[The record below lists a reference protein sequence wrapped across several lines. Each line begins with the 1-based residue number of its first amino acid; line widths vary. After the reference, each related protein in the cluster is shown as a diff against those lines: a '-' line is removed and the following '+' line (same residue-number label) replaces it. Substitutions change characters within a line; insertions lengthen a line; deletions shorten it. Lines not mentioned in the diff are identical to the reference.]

1 MTLSLVA
8 PLNAAD
14 LRDSLRHFLMLR
26 PMFCV
31 QVLLPTYTI
40 EEHLVMLRKL
50 HYDMLR
56 DDHLVLMFETVRV
69 DWLAR
74 VWESSQ

>member
-1 MTLSLVA
+1 
-8 PLNAAD
+8 
-14 LRDSLRHFLMLR
+14 MLR
-26 PMFCV
+26 PVLCV

-40 EEHLVMLRKL
+40 EEHLVMLRNL

-56 DDHLVLMFETVRV
+56 DDHLVLMFETVPV

-74 VWESSQ
+74 VWGSSQSTGSLC